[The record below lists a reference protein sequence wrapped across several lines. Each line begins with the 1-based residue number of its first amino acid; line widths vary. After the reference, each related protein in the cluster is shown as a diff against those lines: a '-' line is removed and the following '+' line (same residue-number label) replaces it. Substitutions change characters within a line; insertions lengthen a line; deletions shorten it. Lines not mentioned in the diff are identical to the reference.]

1 MLSRWN
7 QHLPVVTSSELVEC
21 LIFAVH
27 QEATLYHSHKEM
39 LTYFV
44 DVALWEVSKE
54 QDSRCDEINR
64 PYTLL
69 TKQRSMVCQVY
80 HLLFHGTIWSKL
92 VCPTCKVDLKAPR
105 QELMTARELF
115 AAGSYGTESFYQDLF
130 FQCSW
135 YWKERG
141 EGTLWVYPLKPSTP
155 ASYHISLSLTQYLS
169 TWTVM
174 SRSAFAKEN
183 QPRCRGCMIWRG
195 APAIAHYLLQTDCLT
210 SYVWS

>member
-92 VCPTCKVDLKAPR
+92 VCPTCKVDLKASK
-105 QELMTARELF
+105 AR
-115 AAGSYGTESFYQDLF
+115 ADDSQGIT
-130 FQCSW
+130 CSW
-135 YWKERG
+135 VLRNRISLPGSISSSAPDTGRKEVKERY
-141 EGTLWVYPLKPSTP
+141 EYIP
-155 ASYHISLSLTQYLS
+155 
-169 TWTVM
+169 
-174 SRSAFAKEN
+174 
-183 QPRCRGCMIWRG
+183 
-195 APAIAHYLLQTDCLT
+195 
-210 SYVWS
+210 